1 MSPAAVTMVFTNSNF
16 PSSRFR
22 NTSDSFHLSPPKSV
36 LLIKSSC
43 SICSGLCRT
52 ERAASRRRC
61 SLRVHS
67 QSSRNATEITSQH
80 RKPLKRRV
88 GIIDTS
94 VWIMKRCFCFFVN
107 PAEAFRSSSNNLYM
121 QTDRVHRRRIVYLSH
136 HKLYRV

>member
-1 MSPAAVTMVFTNSNF
+1 MHRCLVPIKQPSVSSSSDHGVHKLQLPQLPLQKHVRLLPPQSPKICTADN
-16 PSSRFR
+16 R
-22 NTSDSFHLSPPKSV
+22 
-36 LLIKSSC
+36 SSC

-80 RKPLKRRV
+80 RKPLKRCV

-107 PAEAFRSSSNNLYM
+107 PAEAFRSSSNL
-121 QTDRVHRRRIVYLSH
+121 QPVHAD
-136 HKLYRV
+136 